1 MYATVRR
8 YEGVTDPSE
17 AGRLVAEGFIPL
29 ISEVPGFV
37 AYYWVDAGDGVMI
50 STSVFENS
58 SGEEESN
65 WKAGQFVAEHLTPF
79 MPNAPHITA
88 GPVVA
93 HTAKE

>member
-1 MYATVRR
+1 MGVTVPR
-8 YEGVTDPSE
+8 YEGISDPSE
-17 AGRLVAEGFIPL
+17 VARIV
-29 ISEVPGFV
+29 SERWLPIIRDIPGFV